1 MQNKKRLIG
10 ITGGTGCGKSEAAQ
24 VIREAG
30 YEVLDAD
37 KICREVVLPEKPA
50 LAEIRHVFG
59 EDVIL
64 PDGTLDRKGLGAIVF
79 SDPEKLSILNHI
91 MFSYV
96 MQETEERLKNV
107 RGEICFFDA
116 PLLLEY
122 GLDQRCSAVIAVL
135 ADREKRIARIMA
147 RDGLSRENAVSRI
160 NSQNKDEFYLE
171 KSDYVVYNNSTKDEL
186 SGQIMKIIKKLREMP

>member
-1 MQNKKRLIG
+1 MQSKKKLIG
-10 ITGGTGCGKSEAAQ
+10 ITGGTGCGKSMAAQ

-37 KICREVVLPEKPA
+37 QICREVVLPKRPA
-50 LAEIRHVFG
+50 LTEIRNSFG
-59 EDVIL
+59 EDIIL
-64 PDGTLDRKGLGAIVF
+64 PDGTLDRKGLGEIVF
-79 SDPEKLSILNHI
+79 SDPEKLSVLNRI

-107 RGEICFFDA
+107 CGEICFFDA

-122 GLDQRCSAVIAVL
+122 GLDKRCSAVIAVL

-171 KSDYVVYNNSTKDEL
+171 KSDFVVYNNSTKDEL